1 MSDSM
6 YAYINTLFY
15 ILFLLLVSN
24 ISCAMKNSLLREMCF
39 VEAVVRYN
47 NLVIYLKMVQI
58 E

>member
-1 MSDSM
+1 MSDPM
-6 YAYINTLFY
+6 YVHTVLN
-15 ILFLLLVSN
+15 LFLLLVSN
-24 ISCAMKNSLLREMCF
+24 ISCAVKNSLLRDMCF